1 MNNKRRVIPAQLK
14 PFKKGAD
21 SRRNT
26 NGSICAERANWSS
39 QFSNALARKL
49 SPDEVAQILVD
60 AVRKGRPWAI
70 ELYLDRLIGKEVQ
83 PIDATVKGQVAFIM
97 PRPNGNGEGKK

>member
-1 MNNKRRVIPAQLK
+1 MNNKRRVVPAQLK

-21 SRRNT
+21 PRRNT

-49 SPDEVAQILVD
+49 NPDEVAQILVD

-83 PIDATVKGQVAFIM
+83 PISGQVDLNLSFAFGAG
-97 PRPNGNGEGKK
+97 NGNGEPH